1 MDDDDTAPPDIVCED
16 QILGLDL
23 HPTHDV
29 VALGQVSGVVELYT
43 YAEAA
48 NTQVLRF
55 QHHTDSCRSAKF
67 SEDGNFIYTVSADKS
82 VMMMDRAGAVAWSDT
97 TTHQA
102 AVNCMERIS
111 PGIIAT
117 GDDDGTVNVW
127 DIRQQKRIVEFKENT
142 DFISDF
148 AVHPDGKHLLATS
161 GDATLSVFDLGSQ
174 KLIGKSDDM
183 EDELLSVQV
192 MKRGKKV
199 ICGTQDGVLMLFNWG
214 HFGDM
219 NDRFPGHPQSI
230 DAILKVDEGTV
241 ITGSS
246 DGMLRICS
254 VLPNKL
260 LGIAGD
266 HGEFPIERMQ
276 FSRDQRL
283 VASISHDST
292 VKFWDISYLQ
302 EDDGDG
308 EGEGEDE
315 TIFAD
320 GAGGGA
326 SGTGMEDS
334 MKQKH
339 PDDDDSDEDSEDSDM
354 DEDEKPAPMI
364 GRNIKKK
371 GKGGGTEDFFDDL

>member
-1 MDDDDTAPPDIVCED
+1 MVLYPGNLAPFGRQTRIE
-16 QILGLDL
+16 GR
-23 HPTHDV
+23 
-29 VALGQVSGVVELYT
+29 
-43 YAEAA
+43 AA
-48 NTQVLRF
+48 PRI
-55 QHHTDSCRSAKF
+55 
-67 SEDGNFIYTVSADKS
+67 E
-82 VMMMDRAGAVAWSDT
+82 
-97 TTHQA
+97 
-102 AVNCMERIS
+102 ERI
-111 PGIIAT
+111 
-117 GDDDGTVNVW
+117 
-127 DIRQQKRIVEFKENT
+127 E
-142 DFISDF
+142 
-148 AVHPDGKHLLATS
+148 LA
-161 GDATLSVFDLGSQ
+161 
-174 KLIGKSDDM
+174 
-183 EDELLSVQV
+183 
-192 MKRGKKV
+192 
-199 ICGTQDGVLMLFNWG
+199 
-214 HFGDM
+214 
-219 NDRFPGHPQSI
+219 I

-302 EDDGDG
+302 EDDGEG

-339 PDDDDSDEDSEDSDM
+339 PDDDSDEDSEDSDM